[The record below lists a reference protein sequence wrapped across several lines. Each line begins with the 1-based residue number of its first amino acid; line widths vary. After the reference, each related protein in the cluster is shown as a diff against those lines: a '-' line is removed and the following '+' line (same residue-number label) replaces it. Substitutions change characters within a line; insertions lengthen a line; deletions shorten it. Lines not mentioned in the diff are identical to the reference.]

1 MSEPLN
7 DLRLEAAAEM
17 LTAWDAWDVCES
29 LKLDWARGAIDA
41 EPDDALAMLTT
52 ALRVTGADEL
62 AAALGW
68 FLEDPRFQVAV
79 GGNPNAVDQMLAD
92 ARAALAKYKELK
104 Q

>member
-7 DLRLEAAAEM
+7 DPRLEAAAE
-17 LTAWDAWDVCES
+17 
-29 LKLDWARGAIDA
+29 IDA
-41 EPDDALAMLTT
+41 SGWTDCTDSDLEASRNWALVHDDEALRVLNA

-79 GGNPNAVDQMLAD
+79 GGNPNAVDRMLAD

>member
-7 DLRLEAAAEM
+7 DPRLEAAAEIVA
-17 LTAWDAWDVCES
+17 AWYSDAALPPQVF
-29 LKLDWARGAIDA
+29 IDLFHA
-41 EPDDALAMLTT
+41 KTHDDAPKRTLTT
-52 ALRVTGADEL
+52 ALRVTGADDL

-79 GGNPNAVDQMLAD
+79 GGNPNVVDRMLAD

>member
-1 MSEPLN
+1 MSAPLN
-7 DLRLEAAAEM
+7 DPRLEAAAEVI
-17 LTAWDAWDVCES
+17 LLGS
-29 LKLDWARGAIDA
+29 LLPNIKYARIYASKHKEQCLNA
-41 EPDDALAMLTT
+41 LTT
-52 ALRVTGADEL
+52 ALRVTGADDL

-79 GGNPNAVDQMLAD
+79 GGNPNVVDRMLAD

>member
-7 DLRLEAAAEM
+7 DPRLEAAAEIVA
-17 LTAWDAWDVCES
+17 AWYSDAALPPQVF
-29 LKLDWARGAIDA
+29 IDLFHA
-41 EPDDALAMLTT
+41 KTNDDTPKRTLTT
-52 ALRVTGADEL
+52 ALRVTGADDL

-79 GGNPNAVDQMLAD
+79 GGNPNVVDRMLAD